1 MQPPSVLIRP
11 RVFVDG
17 NQFCALYGENIQE
30 GICGFGDTPEEAL
43 MAFDEEWFKGFEAVE
58 LCKS

>member
-17 NQFCALYGENIQE
+17 NQFCALYGEDLQE
-30 GICGFGDTPEEAL
+30 GIAGFGDTEEEAL
-43 MAFDEEWFKGFEAVE
+43 AEFDKEWFKGFEAVE

>member
-17 NQFCALYGENIQE
+17 NQFCALYGENLQE

-43 MAFDEEWFKGFEAVE
+43 KEFDKEWVRGFECVE
-58 LCKS
+58 TI